1 MSRPDR
7 FLFAGLVL
15 LAFLQLAW
23 VAPVEAQGNDD
34 RARADEGA
42 LFLLL
47 PVGAQ
52 GVGLGRAMTAVSSSE
67 AVFWNPAGLA
77 EVEER
82 QILLHRG
89 DHVVGDGTSF
99 SVLLARPGV
108 GTLGVS
114 YQLFDV
120 GSQDLTD
127 GMGNVLGSLSI
138 RNHQALL
145 SGAARL
151 GPRIAGGMNVK
162 HVRFEVACRGQC
174 PEGRV
179 TGSSYAVDL
188 GIQSQPLTRLPL
200 RLGAMVAH
208 LGPRFQVENAEQAD
222 PLPAR
227 IRLAAAMEVF
237 ARTIEEERLALTT
250 LVEVEDR
257 LRDPGNPAFL
267 LGAELSAGTTDR
279 IVARGGY
286 ILTGSDQ
293 ADHMEAAAVGLGIR
307 FDRLELDI
315 ARSLARRGL
324 ASQQEPI
331 HFTVGVRF

>member
-1 MSRPDR
+1 M
-7 FLFAGLVL
+7 
-15 LAFLQLAW
+15 LA
-23 VAPVEAQGNDD
+23 APGKGEGQSGEDQV
-34 RARADEGA
+34 RADEGA

-47 PVGAQ
+47 PVGARAV
-52 GVGLGRAMTAVSSSE
+52 GVGRAMTAVASTE

-77 EVEER
+77 DVDER
-82 QILLHRG
+82 RVLLHRG

-99 SVLLARPGV
+99 SFLAGRSGV
-108 GTLGVS
+108 GTLGLS

-145 SGAARL
+145 SGAARVGSRL
-151 GPRIAGGMNVK
+151 SAGLNVK

-179 TGSSYAVDL
+179 TGSSWAVDV
-188 GIQSQPLTRLPL
+188 GAQSRPLQRIPLT
-200 RLGAMVAH
+200 LGVMAAH

-222 PLPAR
+222 PLPSR
-227 IRLAAAMEVF
+227 FRLAAALDVLS
-237 ARTIEEERLALTT
+237 RTIEEEALTLT
-250 LVEVEDR
+250 AMLELEDR
-257 LRDPGNPAFL
+257 VRTPGNPTLFV
-267 LGAELSAGTTDR
+267 GAELSAGTVDR

-286 ILTGSDQ
+286 ILAGSDP
-293 ADHMEAAAVGLGIR
+293 ADHAEAAAVGRGVR
-307 FDRLELDI
+307 FDRLELDV

>member
-1 MSRPDR
+1 MSIPDR
-7 FLFAGLVL
+7 VPCWGVHLLILLQFAIGLP
-15 LAFLQLAW
+15 AG
-23 VAPVEAQGNDD
+23 AQTNDD
-34 RARADEGA
+34 RGRADEGA

-52 GVGLGRAMTAVSSSE
+52 GVALGRAMTAVSSSE

-77 EVEER
+77 EAEER
-82 QILLHRG
+82 RVLLHRG

-99 SVLLARPGV
+99 SVLLSRPGV
-108 GTLGVS
+108 GILGVS

-145 SGAARL
+145 SAAARI
-151 GPRIAGGMNVK
+151 GTRIAGGMNVK
-162 HVRFEVACRGQC
+162 HIRFEVACRGQC

-188 GIQSQPLTRLPL
+188 GVQSQPLNRIPL

-208 LGPRFQVENAEQAD
+208 LGPRFQVDNSEQAD

-227 IRLAAAMEVF
+227 ARVAAALEVF
-237 ARTIEEERLALTT
+237 SRTIEEERLALTAM
-250 LVEVEDR
+250 VEVEDR

-267 LGAELSAGTTDR
+267 LGAELSAGNTDR

-286 ILTGSDQ
+286 IFTGSDQ
-293 ADHMEAAAVGLGIR
+293 ADHMEAAALGLGVR

-331 HFTVGVRF
+331 HFTVGVQF